1 MVMNQKIK
9 ENNFFS
15 ILSPLL
21 IVLLFSA
28 NALNAQNITNQKIK
42 MNEPLIT
49 QVKHPAWSIKANIYE
64 VNIRQYTPEGTF
76 NAFEASLP
84 GLEKM
89 GVKILWLMP
98 IYPIGVKN
106 RKGGP
111 GSLGSYYSIKNYEEV
126 NPHFG
131 TLQDLKKLVANAH
144 KRGMHVILDWVA
156 NHTAW
161 DNVWAKEHP
170 DWYDHN
176 DKGAFV
182 SPYDWTDVIQLNY
195 KNQDLRKAMINA
207 MKYWVENAD
216 VDGFRCDVAGMVPVD
231 FWDEA
236 RKELDQ
242 VKPVFML
249 AEDEDNTALMKQAFD
264 MNYTWKML
272 KLDNAIAEGKKKASE
287 LWDYMKWE
295 NETYGPNVYRMYFT
309 SNHDE
314 NTWNG
319 TAFERLGKGFKAFTV
334 LDYTIPGFPLIYG
347 GEEAGSNKQL
357 NFFTKDTIDWSHK
370 TYEDFYTTLNHFK
383 ADNHALWNGSE
394 GGTLVPLSKG
404 NQSVFAFYREKD
416 NNQVVVILNLSQQPQ
431 SFKLENE
438 AIHGKYHELFSD
450 NEIHIQTDWVFH
462 LEPWHYVVLY
472 K

>member
-1 MVMNQKIK
+1 MKNK
-9 ENNFFS
+9 FFS
-15 ILSPLL
+15 IFSPAL
-21 IVLLFSA
+21 IVMLFTAFS
-28 NALNAQNITNQKIK
+28 LNAQTVNNHKNK
-42 MNEPLIT
+42 MSEPLIT
-49 QVKHPAWSIKANIYE
+49 QVKHPVWSIKANIYE
-64 VNIRQYTPEGTF
+64 VNIRQYTPQGTF
-76 NAFEASLP
+76 KAFETNLP
-84 GLEKM
+84 RLEKM

-98 IYPIGVKN
+98 VFPIGEKN
-106 RKGGP
+106 RKGGE

-131 TLQDLKKLVANAH
+131 TLQDLKDLVNDAH

-161 DNVWAKEHP
+161 DNVWATEHP

-176 DKGAFV
+176 NEGGFV

-195 KNQDLRKAMINA
+195 KNMALRKAMINA
-207 MKYWVENAD
+207 MKYWVKNAD

-236 RKELDQ
+236 RKELDEI
-242 VKPVFML
+242 KPVFML
-249 AEDEDNTALMKQAFD
+249 AEDEDNTALMKHAFD
-264 MNYTWKML
+264 MNYTWNML
-272 KLDNAIAEGKKKASE
+272 HLDNDIAQGKKHASD
-287 LWDYMKWE
+287 LWGYMNWE

-314 NTWNG
+314 NSWNG
-319 TAFERLGKGFKAFTV
+319 TAFDRLGKGFKAFTV

-347 GEEAGSNKQL
+347 GEEAGSNKAL
-357 NFFTKDTIDWSHK
+357 RFFKKDTIDWSHK
-370 TYEDFYTTLNHFK
+370 TYEDFYTTLNKFK
-383 ADNHALWNGSE
+383 ADNQALWNGSE

-404 NQSVFAFYREKD
+404 VSQSVFAFYREKD
-416 NNQVVVILNLSQQPQ
+416 GNQVVVILNLSPASQE
-431 SFKLENE
+431 FKLENE
-438 AIHGKYHELFSD
+438 VIHGKYNELFTDEKIQIHSD
-450 NEIHIQTDWVFH
+450 WNIK